1 MDSGVLFHTSYV
13 PITTSQLH
21 EKGMLIVIH
30 FNPSRSFFYMLRSF
44 VSGIVKK
51 RALNQSKN
59 TNIIAYKNARNC
71 PYSQILVPPK
81 SGALGLSLFSLMVN
95 PRLLPAPTP
104 LNVALSHARAFR
116 C

>member
-71 PYSQILVPPK
+71 PYSQILVPPEIR
-81 SGALGLSLFSLMVN
+81 G
-95 PRLLPAPTP
+95 PRLKP
-104 LNVALSHARAFR
+104 F
-116 C
+116 